1 MDTRKFPVLIRCCWF
16 GINHLF
22 REKIFK
28 IPLTTVQYTVLRTVH
43 DSSPAQLNQRE
54 FALLIST
61 NQNNLSSILNRL
73 EDMKYIKIEGN
84 PLDKRENQIK
94 LTEKGNQIFLMGKKK
109 AEDLQEGITRA
120 LNHSDVNVLSEYLM
134 QINKN
139 IPGC

>member
-1 MDTRKFPVLIRCCWF
+1 MLLVWYQSSVP
-16 GINHLF
+16 
-22 REKIFK
+22 RENIQNS
-28 IPLTTVQYTVLRTVH
+28 LTTVQYTVLRTVH
-43 DSSPAQLNQRE
+43 DSLPAQLNQRE

-94 LTEKGNQIFLMGKKK
+94 LTEKGNQIFLMVKKK

-134 QINKN
+134 RINKN
-139 IPGC
+139 IPD